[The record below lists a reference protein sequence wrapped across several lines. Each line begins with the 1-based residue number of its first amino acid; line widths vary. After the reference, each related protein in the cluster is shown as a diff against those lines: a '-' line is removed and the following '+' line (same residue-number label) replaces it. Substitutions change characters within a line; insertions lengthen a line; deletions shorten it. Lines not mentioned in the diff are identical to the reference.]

1 MCNIIACSP
10 SIYVD
15 GRIDPPHMKICERRT
30 TMQNYILDDYNE
42 YFEKFGKLA
51 ALWILL
57 KIIF

>member
-1 MCNIIACSP
+1 
-10 SIYVD
+10 
-15 GRIDPPHMKICERRT
+15 
-30 TMQNYILDDYNE
+30 MQNYILGEYDE